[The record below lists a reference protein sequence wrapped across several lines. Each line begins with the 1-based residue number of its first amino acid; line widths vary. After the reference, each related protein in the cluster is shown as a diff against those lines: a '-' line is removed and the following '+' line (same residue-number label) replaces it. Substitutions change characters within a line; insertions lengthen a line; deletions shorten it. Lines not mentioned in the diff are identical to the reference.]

1 MGGGPLLGGPSQV
14 KTLVRLHV
22 PHTPNSRSAPR
33 TLRAKCKSMVNIHRG
48 LPVPPRDMSVAPR

>member
-22 PHTPNSRSAPR
+22 PHTPQQSFGATHPAR
-33 TLRAKCKSMVNIHRG
+33 KM
-48 LPVPPRDMSVAPR
+48 